1 VPVFFGIL
9 RQMPPDTTTYIWRA
23 ALDSAS
29 KDSSTVSKTLEP
41 VLDYPWRMEVVV
53 ETKRPEF
60 FGLPYQNDKV
70 LGWYW
75 WLYLVLWLAAMV
87 WLRWVEGSGFRQF
100 LGGVLQNARL
110 RQFREEYGSSFMPPF
125 FFLYFLSML
134 SPWLYLVSKG
144 VLKPEQVW
152 AWYGLGIW
160 LVLPLIKSAVVGL
173 TGRLFGLESWTSL
186 HRLVSFQSQTLLG
199 LWFFALML
207 PDMVGWLTPWPGWVL
222 PGFGL
227 GIVLIY
233 QLFKLA
239 TLWRVSTF
247 ISLIYFLLYLCTLE
261 LLPLF
266 WLVKATSI
274 WI

>member
-1 VPVFFGIL
+1 
-9 RQMPPDTTTYIWRA
+9 MPHDTTTYIWRA

-29 KDSSTVSKTLEP
+29 QDSSTVSKALEP
-41 VLDYPWRMEVVV
+41 VLDYPWRMEVAV

-60 FGLPYQNDKV
+60 FGLPYQRDKV

-134 SPWLYLVSKG
+134 SPWLYLVSKR
-144 VLKPEQVW
+144 VLEPEQVW

-222 PGFGL
+222 PGIGL

>member
-1 VPVFFGIL
+1 
-9 RQMPPDTTTYIWRA
+9 MPPDTTTYVWRA
-23 ALDSAS
+23 LTDSAS
-29 KDSSTVSKTLEP
+29 TESSSFSDTFESNW
-41 VLDYPWRMEVVV
+41 DQPWRVEVYV
-53 ETKRPEF
+53 ESKRPDF
-60 FGLPYQNDKV
+60 LGLPYSPKKV

-75 WLYLVLWLAAMV
+75 WLYLVLWLAGMV
-87 WLRWVEGSGFRQF
+87 WLRWVEGAGFRQF

-110 RQFREEYGSSFMPPF
+110 RQFREEYGSRIMPPF
-125 FFLYFLSML
+125 SFLYVISML

-144 VLKPEQVW
+144 VLELEEVL

-160 LVLPLIKSAVVGL
+160 LVLPIVKSAVVGL
-173 TGRLFGLESWTSL
+173 TGRLFGLESWTTL
-186 HRLVSFQSQTLLG
+186 HRLVSFQSHTLLG
-199 LWFFALML
+199 LWFFVLML

-222 PGFGL
+222 PGIGL

-239 TLWRVSTF
+239 TLCRLSTF